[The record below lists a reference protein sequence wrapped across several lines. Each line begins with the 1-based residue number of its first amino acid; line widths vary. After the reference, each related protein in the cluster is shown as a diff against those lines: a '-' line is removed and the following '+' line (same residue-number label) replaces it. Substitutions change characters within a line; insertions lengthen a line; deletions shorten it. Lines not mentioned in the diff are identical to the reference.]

1 MSTISNNA
9 LSALSESSRACIERL
24 CRYEPECLEL
34 TSPNQNVLAAVLVVL
49 YERPGDCGGLRVLL
63 TTRSKELRSHP
74 GQTALPGGKVDK
86 TDAGVVETA
95 FREANEE
102 VAFPLCSP
110 HVHTLCTL
118 EPFVSPNRVLVTPV
132 IAFLDD
138 ISVLEE
144 LRAAPREVARIFD
157 HPLEALLDPELLHDS
172 EEKLVPLGSE
182 DWRYETELHNF
193 SDVSWLGTMYRM
205 HRFRSTASPV
215 KGLTADILLATAGI
229 AYGREPVFQRWGPG
243 QWQTFAEVQ
252 RAVESVTTPGPLL
265 PVGQP
270 KPPSRQVAPTTTV
283 TA

>member
-1 MSTISNNA
+1 LQRYSF
-9 LSALSESSRACIERL
+9 CID
-24 CRYEPECLEL
+24 
-34 TSPNQNVLAAVLVVL
+34 NIQ
-49 YERPGDCGGLRVLL
+49 
-63 TTRSKELRSHP
+63 
-74 GQTALPGGKVDK
+74 
-86 TDAGVVETA
+86 

-182 DWRYETELHNF
+182 DWRYETELH
-193 SDVSWLGTMYRM
+193 VSYPLAHFLSFLPFFFLGA
-205 HRFRSTASPV
+205 H
-215 KGLTADILLATAGI
+215 
-229 AYGREPVFQRWGPG
+229 
-243 QWQTFAEVQ
+243 
-252 RAVESVTTPGPLL
+252 
-265 PVGQP
+265 
-270 KPPSRQVAPTTTV
+270 
-283 TA
+283 